1 MPAGEFRFKR
11 FTVRN
16 RLSAMKV
23 NTDGVLLGASM
34 TVSGKAASLLD
45 IGTGTGTIA
54 LMASQRMSAVS
65 GKFMVTGIDI
75 DPGSAAEA
83 EENFRDSPWSD
94 SLQAVC
100 SSLSLYASGHRDTE
114 TDHIF
119 SNPPYYGGDLKSPD
133 ARRCNARHADSLSWA
148 EIVDF
153 AEKSLS
159 GHGHLSLIL
168 PADQETMLT
177 RYAAARGLYPFRILR
192 IRTVP
197 RKMPGRIVAEFSRAR
212 TEVAFSTLTI
222 QEAGAYT
229 PEYRSLLHDFL
240 TIF

>member
-34 TVSGKAASLLD
+34 TVSGNAASLLD

-54 LMASQRMSAVS
+54 LMASQRMSSVS

-83 EENFRDSPWSD
+83 EENFRDSPWAD
-94 SLQAVC
+94 SLQSVC
-100 SSLSLYASGHRDTE
+100 SSLSLYASGHKDTE

-159 GHGHLSLIL
+159 GHGHLSLIPSACL
-168 PADQETMLT
+168 P
-177 RYAAARGLYPFRILR
+177 Y
-192 IRTVP
+192 
-197 RKMPGRIVAEFSRAR
+197 RKQGPIHR
-212 TEVAFSTLTI
+212 ST
-222 QEAGAYT
+222 G
-229 PEYRSLLHDFL
+229 PCCM
-240 TIF
+240 IF